1 MNETTDA
8 TAIFAPLWKRKWLIL
23 AVGILVATATYVYYK
38 HKPSVFGA
46 STTLYLGSGSEAQL
60 RLGNSQQSSSSPSQN
75 SLYLADQAQL
85 INSSLVGE
93 AVLLRLLK
101 EHTRVARV
109 AAAGSA
115 QASSTT
121 DSDFIAI
128 STKAHSPQAAAKLAN
143 TYAQVYLDQQ
153 NASYLH
159 VANTTLASQRKQL
172 KATRKI
178 PGPTSQI
185 QAQTLDEHISQLES
199 DLAAGGNG
207 YKQINPAV
215 AGGLPLSPEP
225 KRNAIFGFAL
235 GILLAAIVAYAFSRF
250 DRRLR
255 SLADIEA
262 AFAMQ
267 ILTALPKIRRPVVS
281 RDGGELA
288 PAQSLREPL
297 RRLHTT
303 LQLWDTPERDERSA
317 PRSILFVSPD
327 AGDGKSTLIAD
338 LALVQR
344 EAGERVVI
352 VEADLRRPVQA
363 KLLGIDG
370 AHGLTEVLAGKLDI
384 SEAMQIV
391 QSVSPAMTNS
401 NSTGSTE
408 GVATAVQ
415 SHPSGTLSVL
425 VSGGIVANPPA
436 LLEGRTVAGLLRTV
450 AEDYNYVLIDA
461 PPPLVVSDVI
471 PLLHMVDAIVIV
483 ARVGHT
489 REASAQ
495 RLVKLLGQASSA
507 PVLGIVA
514 NAVSSADLRAYGFS
528 SAYSEQRGRRSLIGR

>member
-8 TAIFAPLWKRKWLIL
+8 ASIFDPLWKRKWLIL
-23 AVGILVATATYVYYK
+23 VVGVLVACATYVYYK

-60 RLGNSQQSSSSPSQN
+60 RLGNSQQPSSSPSQ
-75 SLYLADQAQL
+75 SAVYLADQAQL

-93 AVLLRLLK
+93 AVQSRLRK
-101 EHTRVARV
+101 EHALA

-115 QASSTT
+115 QATPAT
-121 DSDFIAI
+121 GSDFIAI
-128 STKAHSPQAAAKLAN
+128 STKARSPRAAATLAN
-143 TYAQVYLDQQ
+143 TYAQVYLEQQ
-153 NASYLH
+153 DAGYLKA
-159 VANTTLASQRKQL
+159 VKTALASQRKQL
-172 KATRKI
+172 KAARKI

-185 QAQTLDEHISQLES
+185 QAQPIGEHINQLEA

-207 YKQINPAV
+207 YKQIDPAV
-215 AGGLPLSPEP
+215 AGGAPLSPAP
-225 KRNAIFGFAL
+225 KKNAIFGFAL
-235 GILLAAIVAYAFSRF
+235 GILLAAIAAYTLSRF

-262 AFAMQ
+262 AFDMQ
-267 ILTALPKIRRPVVS
+267 ILTALPRIRRPIVS
-281 RDGGELA
+281 RDGEPA
-288 PAQSLREPL
+288 PAQPLREPL
-297 RRLHTT
+297 RRLHTN
-303 LQLWDTPERDERSA
+303 LQLWETLERDERSA

-344 EAGERVVI
+344 EADERVAI
-352 VEADLRRPVQA
+352 VEADLRRPIQA

-370 AHGLTEVLAGKLDI
+370 SQGLTDVLTGRLDI
-384 SEAMQIV
+384 SEAMQSV
-391 QSVSPAMTNS
+391 QFVPPAMVNS
-401 NSTGSTE
+401 NSTGST
-408 GVATAVQ
+408 GSVATAVQ
-415 SHPSGTLSVL
+415 SHALGTVSVL

-436 LLEGRTVAGLLRTV
+436 LLEGRAMAGLLRSV
-450 AEDYNYVLIDA
+450 AEDFSYVLIDA
-461 PPPLVVSDVI
+461 PPPLAVSDVM

-489 REASAQ
+489 REASSQ
-495 RLVKLLGQASSA
+495 RLVQLLRQASSA

-514 NAVSSADLRAYGFS
+514 NAVSSADLNAYGFS
-528 SAYSEQRGRRSLIGR
+528 SAYDEQRRRHSLIGR